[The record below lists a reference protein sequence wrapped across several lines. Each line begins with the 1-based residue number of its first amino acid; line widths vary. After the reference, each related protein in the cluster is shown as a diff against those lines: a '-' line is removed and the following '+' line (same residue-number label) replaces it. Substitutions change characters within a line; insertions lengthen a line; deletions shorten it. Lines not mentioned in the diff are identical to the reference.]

1 MMLRRLLAGAAL
13 RLAINLICGACEAT
27 RDAGYSSVVLA
38 RNDCR
43 FKSVGVSVQ
52 AGIGRRKRGIG
63 LGVICLA
70 ICAIWTSGCQ
80 DYNVPIAQTNTGTS
94 ADGTITIS
102 PAGLVF
108 VDVGRTRQL
117 IATVSNDSASQ
128 GVTWALAGPGSL
140 SNITTTTATYTGSMN
155 AGDTAIVTATGV
167 ANPAEF
173 VTASLY
179 MVPLPTIPTVTMPT
193 GTVGAAY
200 NGIVTEVNGSAPFI
214 WSLVSGSLPP
224 GITFSQTSLS
234 ALSFEGNPT
243 CPGGAAT
250 CTTQTYSFTVQ
261 LNDVTSAIAKQS
273 FSITIDGTS
282 SSSSANSSILKS
294 LAGGGVNNSLVQGDY
309 AFRFGGFNSQQ
320 GMTAAAGSFSA
331 DGNGNIV
338 GGLVDRTGVA
348 GGPQHGLA
356 LTGTYSIGANNL
368 GVMTLNFADG
378 STGTYAMAV
387 SADGSARFIE
397 FDATATVGT
406 NGSGDMK
413 KQDPTSLA
421 SLKVAGNYVFQLA
434 GVDSQGAR
442 MAAAGAFTVN
452 DAGTMSAGVA
462 DVNDAGTVANAPF
475 TGNFAQSTSGSR
487 TAEIDFDPKAAVGI
501 VSDHLSLYPVS
512 ADEFFAVETD
522 AAGQPVMIGSIVR
535 QSVASFTSV
544 SFSGNGIVQATGF
557 SNGETQMIFGM
568 ITVDSTSG
576 ASALSAAQLSGG
588 GASELNAKY
597 TATVGANGRVSLAAA
612 AAGANA
618 APSSVSSSP
627 IIYLVRPNAGF
638 VLGTDVSVMV
648 GWTQAQSPTAGT
660 ISAASFS
667 GTIAG
672 ASVFPAGPSMTQ
684 SVVTFAFDGK
694 GTVSGTGATSG
705 PNGQALL
712 PILQGTYT
720 IGSGDIFMS
729 VTWPLQTPQPMLI
742 LNSGKLMV
750 VPPDATY
757 APIAVKQ

>member
-1 MMLRRLLAGAAL
+1 M
-13 RLAINLICGACEAT
+13 
-27 RDAGYSSVVLA
+27 
-38 RNDCR
+38 
-43 FKSVGVSVQ
+43 
-52 AGIGRRKRGIG
+52 
-63 LGVICLA
+63 ICLA
-70 ICAIWTSGCQ
+70 ICVIWMSGCQ

-94 ADGTITIS
+94 AGGTITIS

-108 VDVGRTRQL
+108 VDVGRTRQML
-117 IATVSNDSASQ
+117 VTVTSDSAAQ

-140 SNITTTTATYTGSMN
+140 SSITTTTATYTGSTN
-155 AGDTAIVTATGV
+155 AGDTATITATGV
-167 ANPAEF
+167 ANPTEI

-179 MVPLPTIPTVTMPT
+179 MVPLPTIPTATLPA
-193 GTVGAAY
+193 GTIGAAY
-200 NGIVTEVNGSAPFI
+200 NGIVNEVNGSAPFI
-214 WSLVSGSLPP
+214 WSVASGSLPP

-234 ALSFEGNPT
+234 AISFDGNPT

-250 CTTQTYSFTVQ
+250 CTTQTYNFTMQ
-261 LNDVTSAIAKQS
+261 LDDVTSAIAKQS
-273 FSITIDGTS
+273 FSITINGTG
-282 SSSSANSSILKS
+282 SANSSTLKT

-320 GMTAAAGSFSA
+320 GMTASAGSFSA

-338 GGLVDRTGVA
+338 GGLVDRTGIA

-421 SLKVAGNYVFQLA
+421 SLKVGGNYVFQLA

-475 TGNFAQSTSGSR
+475 IGNFAQSTSGAR

-522 AAGQPVMIGSIVR
+522 PTGQPVMIGSIVR
-535 QSVASFTSV
+535 QSVASFTSA
-544 SFSGNGIVQATGF
+544 SFAGNGIVQATGF

-568 ITVDSTSG
+568 ITADATSG

-588 GASELNAKY
+588 GASELNASY
-597 TATVGANGRVSLAAA
+597 TATVGANGRVSLASAA
-612 AAGANA
+612 AIANA

-638 VLGTDVSVMV
+638 VLGTDASVMV

-684 SVVTFAFDGK
+684 SVVSFAFDGK

-729 VTWPLQTPQPMLI
+729 VTWPLQTPQAMLI

-757 APIAVKQ
+757 APIAAKQ

>member
-1 MMLRRLLAGAAL
+1 
-13 RLAINLICGACEAT
+13 
-27 RDAGYSSVVLA
+27 
-38 RNDCR
+38 
-43 FKSVGVSVQ
+43 VGVRVQ
-52 AGIGRRKRGIG
+52 AGIVRTKRGIG

-70 ICAIWTSGCQ
+70 ICAICMSGCQ
-80 DYNVPIAQTNTGTS
+80 DYNVPISQTNTGTS
-94 ADGTITIS
+94 AGGTITIS

-108 VDVGRTRQL
+108 VDVGRTRQML
-117 IATVSNDSASQ
+117 VTVTSDSGAQ
-128 GVTWALAGPGSL
+128 GVTWALSGPGTL

-155 AGDTAIVTATGV
+155 SGDVATISATGV
-167 ANPAEF
+167 ANPTEIAS
-173 VTASLY
+173 ASLY
-179 MVPLPTIPTVTMPT
+179 MVPLPTIPAAALPAA
-193 GTVGAAY
+193 TVGTAY
-200 NGIVTEVNGSAPFI
+200 NGIVTELNGSAPFN
-214 WSLVSGSLPP
+214 WSVASGNLPP
-224 GITFSQTSLS
+224 GITFSITSLS
-234 ALSFEGNPT
+234 AISFGGAPT

-250 CTTQTYSFTVQ
+250 CATQTYNFTMQ

-273 FSITIDGTS
+273 FSITVNGTGS
-282 SSSSANSSILKS
+282 TSSANSAILKT

-320 GMTAAAGSFSA
+320 GMTASAGSFSA

-338 GGLVDRTGVA
+338 GGLADRTGIS

-397 FDATATVGT
+397 FDASATVGT

-452 DAGTMSAGVA
+452 DAGAMSAGVA

-475 TGNFAQSTSGSR
+475 TGNFAQSTSGAR
-487 TAEIDFDPKAAVGI
+487 TAEIDFDPKASVGI
-501 VSDHLSLYPVS
+501 VSDHLSLCPVS

-522 AAGQPVMIGSIVR
+522 ATGQPVMIGSIVR
-535 QSVASFTSV
+535 QSAASFTSA

-568 ITVDSTSG
+568 LTADATSG

-597 TATVGANGRVSLAAA
+597 TATVGANGRVTLASIAA
-612 AAGANA
+612 TANS
-618 APSSVSSSP
+618 APNSASSSP

-638 VLGTDVSVMV
+638 VLGTDASVMV
-648 GWTQAQSPTAGT
+648 GWTQAQSPTSGAIT
-660 ISAASFS
+660 AASFN
-667 GTIAG
+667 GMIAG
-672 ASVFPAGPSMTQ
+672 ASVFPAGPAMTQ
-684 SVVTFAFDGK
+684 SVVSFAFDGK

-729 VTWPLQTPQPMLI
+729 VTWPLQTPQAMLI

-757 APIAVKQ
+757 APISVKQ

>member
-1 MMLRRLLAGAAL
+1 M
-13 RLAINLICGACEAT
+13 
-27 RDAGYSSVVLA
+27 
-38 RNDCR
+38 
-43 FKSVGVSVQ
+43 
-52 AGIGRRKRGIG
+52 
-63 LGVICLA
+63 ICLA
-70 ICAIWTSGCQ
+70 ICVIWMSGCQ

-94 ADGTITIS
+94 AGGTITIS

-108 VDVGRTRQL
+108 VDVGRTRQML
-117 IATVSNDSASQ
+117 VTVTSDSAAQ

-140 SNITTTTATYTGSMN
+140 SSITTTTATYTGSTN
-155 AGDTAIVTATGV
+155 AGDTATITATGV
-167 ANPAEF
+167 ANPTEI

-179 MVPLPTIPTVTMPT
+179 MVPLPTIPTATLPA
-193 GTVGAAY
+193 GTIGAAY
-200 NGIVTEVNGSAPFI
+200 NGIVNEVNGSAPFI
-214 WSLVSGSLPP
+214 WSVASGSLPP

-234 ALSFEGNPT
+234 AISFDGNPT

-250 CTTQTYSFTVQ
+250 CTTQTYNFTMQ
-261 LNDVTSAIAKQS
+261 LDDVTSAIAKQS
-273 FSITIDGTS
+273 FSITINGTG
-282 SSSSANSSILKS
+282 SANSSTLKT

-320 GMTAAAGSFSA
+320 GMTASAGSFSA

-338 GGLVDRTGVA
+338 GGLVDRTGIA

-368 GVMTLNFADG
+368 GVMTPNFADG

-421 SLKVAGNYVFQLA
+421 SLKVGGNYVFQLA

-475 TGNFAQSTSGSR
+475 TGNFAQSTSGAR

-522 AAGQPVMIGSIVR
+522 PTGQPVMIGSIVR
-535 QSVASFTSV
+535 QSAPSFTSA
-544 SFSGNGIVQATGF
+544 SFASNGIVQATGF

-568 ITVDSTSG
+568 ITADATSG

-588 GASELNAKY
+588 GASELNASY
-597 TATVGANGRVSLAAA
+597 TATVGANGRVSLASAA
-612 AAGANA
+612 AIANA

-684 SVVTFAFDGK
+684 SVVSFAFDGK

-720 IGSGDIFMS
+720 TGSGDIFMS
-729 VTWPLQTPQPMLI
+729 VTWPLQTPQAMLI

-757 APIAVKQ
+757 APIAAKQ

>member
-1 MMLRRLLAGAAL
+1 
-13 RLAINLICGACEAT
+13 
-27 RDAGYSSVVLA
+27 
-38 RNDCR
+38 
-43 FKSVGVSVQ
+43 VQ
-52 AGIGRRKRGIG
+52 AGIGRTKRGIG
-63 LGVICLA
+63 LGMICLA
-70 ICAIWTSGCQ
+70 ICAIWMSGCQ

-94 ADGTITIS
+94 AGGTITIS

-108 VDVGRTRQL
+108 VDVGRTRQML
-117 IATVSNDSASQ
+117 VTVTSDSAAQ
-128 GVTWALAGPGSL
+128 GVTWALSGPGSL
-140 SNITTTTATYTGSMN
+140 SGITTTTATYTGSMN
-155 AGDTAIVTATGV
+155 AGDTATITATGV
-167 ANPAEF
+167 ANPTEI

-179 MVPLPTIPTVTMPT
+179 MVPLPTIPTTTLPA
-193 GTVGAAY
+193 GTIGAAY
-200 NGIVTEVNGSAPFI
+200 NGIVNEVNGSAPFT
-214 WSLVSGSLPP
+214 WSVASGSLPP

-234 ALSFEGNPT
+234 AISFEGSPT

-250 CTTQTYSFTVQ
+250 CTTQTYNFTMQ
-261 LNDVTSAIAKQS
+261 LDDVTSAIAKQS
-273 FSITIDGTS
+273 FSITINGTG
-282 SSSSANSSILKS
+282 SANSSALKT

-320 GMTAAAGSFSA
+320 GMTASAGSFSA

-378 STGTYAMAV
+378 STGTYAIAV

-452 DAGTMSAGVA
+452 DAGTMSSGVA
-462 DVNDAGTVANAPF
+462 DINDAGTVANAPF
-475 TGNFAQSTSGSR
+475 TGNFAQTTSGAR
-487 TAEIDFDPKAAVGI
+487 TAEIDFDPKASVGI

-535 QSVASFTSV
+535 QSAASFTSA
-544 SFSGNGIVQATGF
+544 SFAGNGILQATGF

-568 ITVDSTSG
+568 IAADATSG
-576 ASALSAAQLSGG
+576 ASALSAAELSGG

-597 TATVGANGRVSLAAA
+597 TATVGANGRVALTSIATTS
-612 AAGANA
+612 NA

-648 GWTQAQSPTAGT
+648 GWTQAQSPTSST

-720 IGSGDIFMS
+720 VGSGDIFMS

>member
-1 MMLRRLLAGAAL
+1 M
-13 RLAINLICGACEAT
+13 
-27 RDAGYSSVVLA
+27 
-38 RNDCR
+38 
-43 FKSVGVSVQ
+43 
-52 AGIGRRKRGIG
+52 
-63 LGVICLA
+63 ICLA
-70 ICAIWTSGCQ
+70 ICAIWMSGCQ
-80 DYNVPIAQTNTGTS
+80 DYNVPITQTNTGTS
-94 ADGTITIS
+94 AGGTITIS

-108 VDVGRTRQL
+108 VDVGRTRQM
-117 IATVSNDSASQ
+117 IVTVTSDSAQQ
-128 GVTWALAGPGSL
+128 GVTWALSGPGSL
-140 SNITTTTATYTGSMN
+140 SNLTTTTATYTGSMN
-155 AGDTAIVTATGV
+155 AGDTATVTATGV
-167 ANPAEF
+167 ANPTEF

-193 GTVGAAY
+193 ATIGSAY
-200 NGIVTEVNGSAPFI
+200 NGIVTAVTGSAPFV

-250 CTTQTYSFTVQ
+250 CTSQTYNFTVQ

-273 FSITIDGTS
+273 FSITVNGTS
-282 SSSSANSSILKS
+282 SSSSANSSILNT

-309 AFRFGGFNSQQ
+309 AFRFGGFNPQQ

-368 GVMTLNFADG
+368 GVMSLNFADG

-421 SLKVAGNYVFQLA
+421 SLKVAGNYVFQLD

-452 DAGTMSAGVA
+452 DAGAMSAGVA
-462 DVNDAGTVANAPF
+462 DVNDAGTIANAPF
-475 TGNFAQSTSGSR
+475 TGNFAQSTSGAR
-487 TAEIDFDPKAAVGI
+487 TAEIDFDPKASVGI

-522 AAGQPVMIGSIVR
+522 AAGQPVMVGSIVR
-535 QSVASFTSV
+535 QSAASFTNT

-557 SNGETQMIFGM
+557 SGGETQMIFGM
-568 ITVDSTSG
+568 LTVDSTSG

-597 TATVGANGRVSLAAA
+597 TATVGANGRVALTSI
-612 AAGANA
+612 AGAANA
-618 APSSVSSSP
+618 APTSVSGSP

-638 VLGTDVSVMV
+638 VLGTDASVMV
-648 GWTQAQSPTAGT
+648 GWTQAQSPTSGT
-660 ISAASFS
+660 ITAASFS

-672 ASVFPAGPSMTQ
+672 ASVFPAGPAMTQ
-684 SVVTFAFDGK
+684 SVVSFAFDGK

-729 VTWPLQTPQPMLI
+729 VTWPLQTAQPMLI

-757 APIAVKQ
+757 APIAAKQ

>member
-1 MMLRRLLAGAAL
+1 M
-13 RLAINLICGACEAT
+13 
-27 RDAGYSSVVLA
+27 
-38 RNDCR
+38 
-43 FKSVGVSVQ
+43 
-52 AGIGRRKRGIG
+52 
-63 LGVICLA
+63 ICLA
-70 ICAIWTSGCQ
+70 ICAIWMSGCQ

-94 ADGTITIS
+94 AGGTITIS

-108 VDVGRTRQL
+108 VDVGRTRQML
-117 IATVSNDSASQ
+117 VTVTSDSAAQ
-128 GVTWALAGPGSL
+128 GVTWALSGPGSL
-140 SNITTTTATYTGSMN
+140 SGITTTTATYTGSMN
-155 AGDTAIVTATGV
+155 AGDTATITATGV
-167 ANPAEF
+167 ANPTEI

-179 MVPLPTIPTVTMPT
+179 MVPLPTIPTTTLPA
-193 GTVGAAY
+193 GTIGAAY
-200 NGIVTEVNGSAPFI
+200 NGIVNEVNGSAPFT
-214 WSLVSGSLPP
+214 WSVASGSLPP

-234 ALSFEGNPT
+234 AISFEGSPT

-250 CTTQTYSFTVQ
+250 CTTQTYNFTMQ
-261 LNDVTSAIAKQS
+261 LDDVTSAIAKQS
-273 FSITIDGTS
+273 FSITINGTG
-282 SSSSANSSILKS
+282 SANSSALKT

-320 GMTAAAGSFSA
+320 GMTASAGSFSA

-378 STGTYAMAV
+378 STGTYAIAV

-452 DAGTMSAGVA
+452 DAGTMSSGVA
-462 DVNDAGTVANAPF
+462 DINDAGTVANAPF
-475 TGNFAQSTSGSR
+475 TGNFAQTTSGAR
-487 TAEIDFDPKAAVGI
+487 TAEIDFDPKASVGI

-535 QSVASFTSV
+535 QSAASFTSA
-544 SFSGNGIVQATGF
+544 SFAGNGILQATGF

-568 ITVDSTSG
+568 IAADATSG
-576 ASALSAAQLSGG
+576 ASALSAAELSGG

-597 TATVGANGRVSLAAA
+597 TATVGANGRVALTSIATTS
-612 AAGANA
+612 NA

-648 GWTQAQSPTAGT
+648 GWTQAQSPTSST

-720 IGSGDIFMS
+720 VGSGDIFMS